1 MNTNS
6 ENPKVGKEFQK
17 RVLNIAMEWFQQSF
31 IEERAVPIGKPAK
44 DHKFDVV
51 SIDGKRVI
59 ECKYYSWT
67 NGNNVPSAKMAT
79 LNEAVL
85 YMRNLPDDVHKILV
99 MKKDV
104 RVSNGETLAQYYVRI
119 NGHLLADIEVWEVDE
134 NNQVEVVRASV
145 VV

>member
-17 RVLNIAMEWFQQSF
+17 RVLKIATDRFQQSF
-31 IEERAVPIGKPAK
+31 IEEKAVPIGKPAK

-51 SIDGKRVI
+51 SVDGKRVI

-85 YMRNLPDDVHKILV
+85 YMRNLPEDTHKILV

-104 RVSNGETLAQYYVRI
+104 RVSNGESLAQYYVRI
-119 NGHLLADIEVWEVDE
+119 NGHLLDDIEVWEVDAD
-134 NNQVEVVRASV
+134 NRVNVVRAAAV
-145 VV
+145 I